1 MIIYCIPIFI
11 LNHRQIIYYF
21 KYKNIFVSNTLN
33 TYLDEL
39 HVYIALFSSFD
50 SHEIES
56 RDFQAIDPFDLL
68 NPRSLFR
75 LCTYSSYSMAQ
86 YLYI

>member
-1 MIIYCIPIFI
+1 MNNDNLLYIFI
-11 LNHRQIIYYF
+11 LNHRQILYTIL
-21 KYKNIFVSNTLN
+21 KIRIFVSS

-50 SHEIES
+50 SHAIES
-56 RDFQAIDPFDLL
+56 RNFQAIDPFDLL